1 MLLGKNFSILC
12 LKVFLGTF
20 LEQVIDVF
28 QLKKKKEIPDVHVHS
43 SKTRSI
49 YCIISK

>member
-20 LEQVIDVF
+20 LEQVIDF
-28 QLKKKKEIPDVHVHS
+28 FELKKNEIPDVHVHS